1 MIASDPSSSFPTI
14 VAPID
19 GSPAARAGI
28 RPGDRLVA
36 IDGTPT
42 QGWGRE
48 QAAARLRGARGST
61 VVLRL
66 VAPGDAPPPPRA
78 VRLTRELVELSPVT
92 STLVHAPGTEGKREK
107 GGGSA
112 SALHP
117 SHAPPSPLR
126 GRGVSAL
133 HPSRSPP
140 LPSPGN
146 HSVGYV
152 RLAAFTARAPG
163 DVRAAVASLAR
174 GGARAF
180 VLDLRGNPGGLVA
193 AGVDVASI
201 WLDGGAPVFSVA
213 SRESPSQTV
222 ALDPARGGALA
233 PDAPLAV
240 LVDAGSAS
248 ASEIVAGALHDNRRA
263 TLVGKRVGQKWGV
276 GPHPKAGK
284 GGARARDSRA
294 LSPTTSPHSQTY
306 GKGKI
311 QHVTTMGERN
321 RRREAGKDARATIST
336 AHPPRP
342 LTPSRRLC
350 PLPHRRPLPDAR
362 PPRHR
367 RRGHPAR
374 RGVRARGG
382 GGRAA
387 APSRRGF
394 PGLRRR
400 AASHPGRRP
409 VRAGGRA
416 AAGGQVEGNR
426 GVKRG
431 G

>member
-36 IDGTPT
+36 IDGAPT

-66 VAPGDAPPPPRA
+66 VAPGDAPTPPRA

-92 STLVHAPGTEGKREK
+92 SMLVHAPGREGRGKGKR
-107 GGGSA
+107 GGA
-112 SALHP
+112 R
-117 SHAPPSPLR
+117 PPSTRPTPPLPASGA
-126 GRGVSAL
+126 GRVRPPPVPL
-133 HPSRSPP
+133 PP

-213 SRESPSQTV
+213 SRDSPSQTV

-284 GGARARDSRA
+284 GARAR
-294 LSPTTSPHSQTY
+294 L
-306 GKGKI
+306 
-311 QHVTTMGERN
+311 
-321 RRREAGKDARATIST
+321 ARAV
-336 AHPPRP
+336 AHH
-342 LTPSRRLC
+342 LS
-350 PLPHRRPLPDAR
+350 PLPDVR
-362 PPRHR
+362 QRQD
-367 RRGHPAR
+367 PAR
-374 RGVRARGG
+374 DDHG
-382 GGRAA
+382 
-387 APSRRGF
+387 
-394 PGLRRR
+394 
-400 AASHPGRRP
+400 
-409 VRAGGRA
+409 
-416 AAGGQVEGNR
+416 
-426 GVKRG
+426 
-431 G
+431 